1 MTQPAPVMSVAE
13 AARTLQVGRDT
24 ILRMIWRGELSAEKF
39 PGRTGAYV
47 IPRQDVEAL
56 SERRSA

>member
-1 MTQPAPVMSVAE
+1 MSVAE